1 MAAVETVLDAARAA
15 GRPSLVGY
23 VTGGV
28 RPDWPELVA
37 AIAEAGAD
45 AVEIGLPFSDPMIDG
60 PVIQEASARAIASGA
75 TTESI
80 LAELRESGLGAAG
93 LAASGRG
100 AARLDAA
107 GLGAPDLGAAGLGA
121 AGLGAPGPGTSGL
134 AATVPT
140 PAGRPGVPLI
150 AMAYANHAY
159 RAGLTRYLA
168 MLADAG
174 FSGVIIP
181 DLPVAESAAYRA
193 AAEATGLDA
202 TLMVTPATPE
212 PQVRAIA
219 GATRGFLYVMSIMN
233 TTGPARLNGADS
245 GYALADRA
253 RALSP
258 RPTLIGFGIDGPDR
272 AAAAARHA
280 DGVIVGSALTRPVL
294 DGQTPAQVGAAVAA
308 IRQAIDQAV
317 NQAVNQPVD
326 PAIDGARS

>member
-60 PVIQEASARAIASGA
+60 PVIQESSARAIAAGA

-80 LAELRESGLGAAG
+80 LAGLR
-93 LAASGRG
+93 
-100 AARLDAA
+100 AA
-107 GLGAPDLGAAGLGA
+107 GLGRPGPAASGAGGSGAAASG
-121 AGLGAPGPGTSGL
+121 PGPSR
-134 AATVPT
+134 
-140 PAGRPGVPLI
+140 PAGVPLI

-233 TTGPARLNGADS
+233 TTGPARLNGADP
-245 GYALADRA
+245 GYELADRA
-253 RALSP
+253 RALST
-258 RPTLIGFGIDGPDR
+258 RPTLIGFGIDGPAR

-317 NQAVNQPVD
+317 GQAV
-326 PAIDGARS
+326 DGARS